1 MEYEE
6 LYDATWSKDRNPA
19 PNEIEGMEVDSKYST
34 HDIKG
39 GREIAKSLAEDGL
52 NINEA
57 LETKKFGEPMGLY
70 FEVNDSWA
78 SVYVNEG
85 AEKLARENSLE
96 EILQLFLEDRQM
108 GIDFYSE

>member
-19 PNEIEGMEVDSKYST
+19 PNEIEGMDIDAKYST

-39 GREIAKSLAEDGL
+39 GREIAKSLAEDGF

-57 LETKKFGEPMGLY
+57 LETEMFGEPTAFY

-85 AEKLARENSLE
+85 AESLVRENSFE
-96 EILQLFLEDRQM
+96 EILQLFLGDEQL
-108 GIDFYSE
+108 GLDFYSE